1 VKVSTILKAISAI
14 LKAISAISYLVMSVG
29 FKEEKKYKPSFPNV
43 SKMLEKELEKVIE
56 DAERELY
63 I

>member
-1 VKVSTILKAISAI
+1 VKVSTI

-29 FKEEKKYKPSFPNV
+29 FKEEKKYKSSFPNV

>member
-1 VKVSTILKAISAI
+1 VKVSTI